1 MSTLSVNTIKSLGT
15 GAPVFQNSSGTE
27 KGRLAKAYVNFD
39 GSFSA
44 TTFTL
49 DNGGMRTAYNVTSI
63 TDNGG
68 NGLYTVNFV
77 SGTFTSVNYIAA
89 GITGN
94 YGGITTSNHSIMP
107 NGTRTVTAFP
117 IRIVSGS
124 SGNASKADISLVFF
138 GD

>member
-39 GSFSA
+39 GTFDS
-44 TTFTL
+44 TEFTL
-49 DNGGMRTAYNVTSI
+49 GNGIRTSYNVSSV
-63 TDNGG
+63 TDRGG
-68 NGLYTVNFV
+68 QGQYTVNFV
-77 SGTFTSVNYIAA
+77 SGTFTSINFIVA

-94 YGGITTSNHSIMP
+94 YNTNTTNGHLFMP
-107 NGTRTVTAFP
+107 DGTRTVTAFP
-117 IRIVSGS
+117 LRVVGL
-124 SGNASKADISLVFF
+124 GENQSKADVNVVFF